1 MEPQFWTQS
10 SQSSTLSDC
19 ALLTVLTVD
28 VCQTPTELK
37 AYYLKIRGK
46 TESDLTE
53 KEERIFTE
61 YQSQRDGDGD
71 GTISWPEMWSVE
83 RTRNGSLVQMIL
95 KTQKEREQEELE
107 KRRKK
112 GVKPIL
118 KIGNPEKEQSEI
130 EKENFKERERQA
142 FTARRKR
149 WQAWD
154 DFHSYEDEDALREI
168 FNEHIETSEQVT
180 NLVYS
185 LSLILFNIGDSGGL
199 DKSLGFES
207 SSVGTDS

>member
-1 MEPQFWTQS
+1 MGRKARKLQDE
-10 SQSSTLSDC
+10 SDC
-19 ALLTVLTVD
+19 DLLTVLNLD

-37 AYYLKIRGK
+37 EYYMKIRGK

-53 KEERIFTE
+53 MEERIFTE
-61 YQSQRDGDGD
+61 YLSQRDGDGD

-83 RTRNGSLVQMIL
+83 RTREGSLVQMIL
-95 KTQKEREQEELE
+95 KTQKEREQQELE

-112 GVKPIL
+112 GAKSIL
-118 KIGNPEKEQSEI
+118 KIGKEREN
-130 EKENFKERERQA
+130 EKENLKELERQA
-142 FTARRKR
+142 FTARRQR

-154 DFHSYEDEDALREI
+154 DFNSYEDEDALRKI
-168 FNEHIETSEQVT
+168 FNEHIKTSEQVT

-207 SSVGTDS
+207 SPVGTDC